1 MDQEARTQLTNLM
14 SAVRWSTLAT
24 TNADG
29 SPLASEIAFACR
41 RADGLVVHLS
51 QLAKHTRN
59 LMERPQFSL
68 SVSEPDDGREDPQT
82 LARASLSGE
91 AIIINRDDEHYASAR
106 RAYLARLPEAEPRFD
121 FGDFHLILLEIRSG
135 QFVGGFAR
143 AFKISASDLRG

>member
-29 SPLASEIAFACR
+29 SPLASEIAFACL

-68 SVSEPDDGREDPQT
+68 SVSEPWRQKSPLCPPWSENFQGSPMLEPSLGVCEVTRVAGVIDLVN
-82 LARASLSGE
+82 LAPCESHKQ
-91 AIIINRDDEHYASAR
+91 NV
-106 RAYLARLPEAEPRFD
+106 
-121 FGDFHLILLEIRSG
+121 
-135 QFVGGFAR
+135 Q
-143 AFKISASDLRG
+143 

>member
-29 SPLASEIAFACR
+29 SPLASEIAFACL

-82 LARASLSGE
+82 LARASLSGRCE
-91 AIIINRDDEHYASAR
+91 SKLRSSAQSDSRSRTIERAISIRGPTLASASPP
-106 RAYLARLPEAEPRFD
+106 RAT
-121 FGDFHLILLEIRSG
+121 S
-135 QFVGGFAR
+135 Q
-143 AFKISASDLRG
+143 